1 VPKAKVL
8 LLDDH
13 PLLRQG
19 LAQLINQE
27 NDLIVCGEA
36 EDWSSA
42 IQAVQLLAPDI
53 AIVDLMLK
61 NRDGGDVVRQ
71 LAQACPGLR
80 MLVFSMHDEWLHAE
94 RALQSGARGYVM
106 KNEPPGKVLEAM
118 RHILAG
124 EIHLSERMLA
134 RLRNRF
140 ARVKNQEDSS
150 PSSALSHRELQIFTM
165 IGQGNSSR
173 EIAESLSVSIKTVET
188 HRERIKNK
196 LDLKNAIELLRY
208 AMRYTQNL

>member
-1 VPKAKVL
+1 MHKAKVL
-8 LLDDH
+8 LIDDH

-27 NDLIVCGEA
+27 NDLVVCGEA
-36 EDWSSA
+36 EDGPSAMQA
-42 IQAVQLLAPDI
+42 IQTLAPDI
-53 AIVDLMLK
+53 AVVDLTLK
-61 NRDGGDVVRQ
+61 ERGGGDLIRQ
-71 LAQACPGLR
+71 LAHAHPRLR

-106 KNEPPGKVLEAM
+106 KNEPPGQVLEAM
-118 RHILAG
+118 RRIVAG
-124 EIHLSERMLA
+124 EIYLSERMSTRLLNRLA
-134 RLRNRF
+134 G
-140 ARVKNQEDSS
+140 VQTEEEVS
-150 PSSALSHRELQIFTM
+150 PASALSHRELQIFTM

-188 HRERIKNK
+188 HRERIKEK
-196 LDLKNAIELLRY
+196 LALKNAIELLRY

>member
-1 VPKAKVL
+1 VHKAKVL
-8 LLDDH
+8 LIDDH

-27 NDLIVCGEA
+27 NDLVVCGEA
-36 EDWSSA
+36 EDGPSA
-42 IQAVQLLAPDI
+42 MAAVQQLEPDI
-53 AIVDLMLK
+53 AIVDLTLK
-61 NRDGGDVVRQ
+61 ERGGGDLIRQ
-71 LAQACPGLR
+71 LAQAHPRLR

-106 KNEPPGKVLEAM
+106 KNEPPAQVLEAI
-118 RHILAG
+118 RRIVAG
-124 EIHLSERMLA
+124 EIYLSERMSA
-134 RLRNRF
+134 RLLNRL
-140 ARVKNQEDSS
+140 AGVKSEEDAS
-150 PSSALSHRELQIFTM
+150 PTSALSHRELQIFTL

-173 EIAESLSVSIKTVET
+173 EIAESLSVSIKTIET
-188 HRERIKNK
+188 HRERIKDK